1 MVQWCIVDAERGV
14 DPVPWTPQRKVW
26 RGYESVTPF
35 RHAALLRIRC
45 NLTVQVLFAMPA
57 DPGTG
62 SRIRMM

>member
-1 MVQWCIVDAERGV
+1 MFPFGFHFGLRRRLPTAVDSHTAVYMSTEKT
-14 DPVPWTPQRKVW
+14 PV
-26 RGYESVTPF
+26 

-57 DPGTG
+57 DPG